1 MRWRRLVGLAA
12 ALVALA
18 AGRAKAQEVSGVVLD
33 GRSGRPV
40 EAARVFASDRVE
52 VRTDSRGRFTLTGLT
67 GSEIT
72 IRVSMIGYRPVTVTA
87 PIGKTDL
94 RITISEQAVNL
105 DEIVVTGTP
114 EAVQKR
120 ALGNS
125 MSTVHAADQQAF
137 APAPDIANLIN
148 SRAPGVVV
156 IPGTGQIGSG
166 PQIRIRGVNSF
177 SLNGNPLIYIDGA
190 RVNNDVAQ
198 GISVQGFGSGI
209 SSRLNDIDPD
219 QIESIEIIKGPAAA
233 TLYGTEATNGVIQII
248 TKRGRSGQKPTIGM
262 SIRQG
267 TNWFMNPEGRLIQP
281 INGVSTTTGGGCAV
295 ISATCVLTSWN
306 PVRQEDSLFA
316 AKAPGV
322 ERPLFE
328 NGFLMGY
335 GLTVSGGTDA
345 VRYHLGSSFD
355 ADNGIEPTNNMRRLT
370 TNANVSISGGEKY
383 DINMSFGFV
392 KNKTNQAF
400 EAGSGGIWFSTIFG
414 DPGLVNT
421 PRRGFNGAP
430 PEYQWGARQAVL
442 SVNRFTTSVTINH
455 RPTKWLSQKFTAGLD
470 QTDQAAEQLNRFL
483 KPEWVQFNAGIGAL
497 GGKFKNRRTVNY
509 TSFDYSATARTNL
522 TSTINS
528 ATSFGAQYYKRRTDD
543 LTANGT
549 QFVAPGL
556 ETVAATAITTS
567 FEDYVENA
575 TLGAYL
581 QQQFGYRDKFYLTGA
596 VRVDNNSAFGD
607 NFNLIAY
614 PKVSGSYIAK
624 ENGEGLLNTLK
635 LRAAYGQSGN
645 QPVAFAAIRSWLA
658 VTGGD
663 GSAAPIPQFV
673 GNPDLKPERAAEIEL
688 GADAGLLG
696 DRLGFGVTA
705 FTKTT
710 KDAILLQN
718 LAPSLGFAGTQF
730 INVGAIRNRGIE
742 IETYGRPLERKNLS
756 VDLRFSLSYIKNK
769 VTDLGTLPDGSPK
782 LTLGAGQPTLGDP
795 VNARYNR
802 RAVSATFDPATG
814 KAINVLCDDGKGGP
828 GVACSIAPL
837 VNNGQFDPTTEGAL
851 SATVTLWNRLRVY
864 GLADFKAGNVHVD
877 NNRRALCQVFLRCIE
892 NFKPQDYDPK
902 LIGEIQSAG
911 TVTSFAVSKAD
922 FMKLRELSV
931 AYQLPRGIAKWFRAA
946 DGNIAFS
953 ARNLHTWTG
962 YSGLDP
968 ESFFITQQFVRLEQ
982 DQTPQL
988 ASFNVSLNLTF

>member
-1 MRWRRLVGLAA
+1 MRWKRFVGIAA
-12 ALVALA
+12 TLMALA
-18 AGRAKAQEVSGVVLD
+18 AGRAAAQEVSGVVLE
-33 GRSGRPV
+33 GRSGRPL
-40 EAARVFASDRVE
+40 EGARVSANSKD
-52 VRTDSRGRFTLTGLT
+52 VRTDGRGRFTLSGLS
-67 GSEIT
+67 GSEVS
-72 IRVSMIGYRPVTVTA
+72 IRVSMIGFRPITVTA
-87 PIGKTDL
+87 PVGKTDI

-105 DEIVVTGTP
+105 AEIVVTGTP
-114 EAVQKR
+114 EAIEKR
-120 ALGNS
+120 SLGNS
-125 MSTVHAADQQAF
+125 VSTVHAADQQAF
-137 APAPDIANLIN
+137 APAPDISNLIN

-156 IPGTGQIGSG
+156 IPGTGQVGSG

-190 RVNNDVAQ
+190 RVNNDVSQ

-248 TKRGRSGQKPTIGM
+248 TKRGKAGQRPVIGM

-267 TNWFMNPEGRLIQP
+267 TNWFMNPEGRIVQP
-281 INGVSTTTGGGCAV
+281 LNGISTTNGAACGV
-295 ISATCVLTSWN
+295 PSATCILTAWN
-306 PVRQEDSLFA
+306 PVRQEDSLFNL
-316 AKAPGV
+316 GLV
-322 ERPLFE
+322 DRPLFE
-328 NGFLMGY
+328 NGFMMGY

-355 ADNGIEPTNNMRRLT
+355 ADNGIEPTNDLRRLS
-370 TNANVSISGGEKY
+370 TNANVSIAGGEKY
-383 DINMSFGFV
+383 DVNMSFGFV
-392 KNKTNQAF
+392 KSKVNQAF

-414 DPGLVNT
+414 DPALINT

-455 RPTKWLSQKFTAGLD
+455 RPTTWLSQKLTVGLD

-483 KPEWVQFNAGIGAL
+483 KPEWVQFNPGINAL

-509 TSFDYSATARTNL
+509 TSFDYSATARAKL
-522 TSTINS
+522 TSAINS
-528 ATSFGAQYYKRRTDD
+528 STSFGAQYFKRRTDD

-556 ETVAATAITTS
+556 ETVLATAITTS
-567 FEDYVENA
+567 SEDFVENA
-575 TLGAYL
+575 TLGVYL
-581 QQQFGYRDKFYLTGA
+581 QQQFGWKDKFYLTGA

-607 NFNLIAY
+607 NFDLIAY
-614 PKVSGSYIAK
+614 PKISGSYIAK
-624 ENGEGLLNTLK
+624 ENGEGFLNTLK
-635 LRAAYGQSGN
+635 LRAAYGQSGQ
-645 QPVAFAAIRSWLA
+645 QPVAFAAIRSWRA

-663 GSAAPIPQFV
+663 GSAAPIPEFV
-673 GNPDLKPERAAEIEL
+673 GNPDLKPERAAEIEV

-696 DRLGFGVTA
+696 DRLGFGITA

-710 KDAILLQN
+710 KDAILLQS

-730 INVGAIRNRGIE
+730 INIGAVRNQGIE
-742 IETYGRPLERKNLS
+742 LETYGRPLERKDLS
-756 VDLRFSLSYIKNK
+756 LDLRFSMSFIKNK
-769 VTDLGTLPDGSPK
+769 VTDLGLNPDGTVKKS
-782 LTLGAGQPTLGDP
+782 LGAGQATLNDP
-795 VNARYNR
+795 VNARYHRKVIAATYDPTTR
-802 RAVSATFDPATG
+802 R
-814 KAINVLCDDGKGGP
+814 AINVLCDDGVGGA
-828 GVACSIAPL
+828 GVACGSAPL
-837 VNNGQFDPTTEGAL
+837 VVGGQYDPTTEGAF
-851 SATVTLWNRLRVY
+851 SATVTLWNRFRVY
-864 GLADFKAGNVHVD
+864 GLADFKAGNVHTD
-877 NNRRALCQVFLRCIE
+877 NNRRALCQVFFRCDE
-892 NFKPQDYDPK
+892 NFNPDKYDPK
-902 LIGEIQSAG
+902 VVAEIATAG
-911 TVTSFAVSKAD
+911 TVTSFVTSKAD
-922 FMKLRELSV
+922 FIKLRELSV

-946 DGNIAFS
+946 DGNVSFS

-968 ESFFITQQFVRLEQ
+968 ESYFVTQQFVRLEQ